1 MTHNSTPIF
10 LGGLGILFIL
20 LIVVVAVAL
29 FAFWL
34 WMLIDA
40 LRNKALTDN
49 EKLVWVLVIV
59 FLHFL
64 GALIYFFV
72 ARSKPRAMI

>member
-1 MTHNSTPIF
+1 MTHDNAPIF
-10 LGGLGILFIL
+10 AGLLGIFLIL
-20 LIVVVAVAL
+20 MIIAVAMAF
-29 FAFWL
+29 FAFWV

-64 GALIYFFV
+64 GAIIYFFV
-72 ARSKPRAMI
+72 ARSKPAAVT

>member
-1 MTHNSTPIF
+1 MTHDSTPVFVGLLGIF
-10 LGGLGILFIL
+10 LVLM
-20 LIVVVAVAL
+20 IVVVASAL
-29 FAFWL
+29 FAFWV

-72 ARSKPRAMI
+72 ARSRPAAVT

>member
-1 MTHNSTPIF
+1 MTHNNPPIWVGILGIF
-10 LGGLGILFIL
+10 LVLMI
-20 LIVVVAVAL
+20 IVVVTAL
-29 FAFWL
+29 FAFWV

-49 EKLVWVLVIV
+49 EKLLWVLVIV

-72 ARSKPRAMI
+72 ARSKPAALT

>member
-1 MTHNSTPIF
+1 MTSDHSSIF
-10 LGGLGILFIL
+10 VGVFGIL
-20 LIVVVAVAL
+20 LILTMVLVAVA
-29 FAFWL
+29 AFVFWI

-40 LRNKALTDN
+40 LRNKGLSDM

-72 ARSKPRAMI
+72 ARSKPAALT